1 MAAEE
6 SSSGR
11 DAETLAQGAADR
23 LALALEEVGF
33 DVGVSFPGLHGAPN
47 KSGVPTVYLGT
58 VTTDVASDLSAFLA
72 DAVHLGAM
80 LPPR

>member
-6 SSSGR
+6 SSPGR
-11 DAETLAQGAADR
+11 DAEALAQGAADR

-33 DVGVSFPGLHGAPN
+33 DVGVSFPGLHGAPD
-47 KSGVPTVYLGT
+47 KSGTPTVYLGT
-58 VTTDVASDLSAFLA
+58 VTADVASDMSTFLT
-72 DAVHLGAM
+72 DAVRLGAM